1 MSTVY
6 SDLPRSQASTPTRRA
21 KEDSSRTD
29 FVSFQI
35 PGNSIWTEQEVEV
48 GVVDL
53 LPSALLTV
61 LVSPLTT
68 TTSGGGNSNSSYITY
83 PNGRLT
89 QRDRAATQLQKAPA
103 SPARSIRVNTSY
115 KLAREIDEG
124 FGPPRKRENS
134 FSYLRCMNCNQQF
147 LVSKRSPRNADDGD
161 FCSGECHMSF
171 LAAGIRQQYGSGEEI
186 LNYLDSSDEDDVEE
200 V

>member
-35 PGNSIWTEQEVEV
+35 PSNSVQEVYCR
-48 GVVDL
+48 
-53 LPSALLTV
+53 PSV

-68 TTSGGGNSNSSYITY
+68 TTSGGGNNNSSYITY
-83 PNGRLT
+83 PNGRPT

-115 KLAREIDEG
+115 KVARVIDEG

-171 LAAGIRQQYGSGEEI
+171 LVAGIRQLYGSGEEII
-186 LNYLDSSDEDDVEE
+186 LNYLDSSDDDDDDDEEE
-200 V
+200 VL

>member
-6 SDLPRSQASTPTRRA
+6 SALPRSKASTPTRRA
-21 KEDSSRTD
+21 KMEDSSRTD

-35 PGNSIWTEQEVEV
+35 PGNSSWTEQE
-48 GVVDL
+48 
-53 LPSALLTV
+53 V

-68 TTSGGGNSNSSYITY
+68 TTSGGGNNNSSYIAY
-83 PNGRLT
+83 PNGRPT

-103 SPARSIRVNTSY
+103 SSARSISAIKVNTSLNTSY
-115 KLAREIDEG
+115 KVVCVIDEG

-171 LAAGIRQQYGSGEEI
+171 LAAGIRQQYGSEEII
-186 LNYLDSSDEDDVEE
+186 LNYLDSSDDDDEEE
-200 V
+200 VL

>member
-1 MSTVY
+1 M
-6 SDLPRSQASTPTRRA
+6 
-21 KEDSSRTD
+21 EDSSRTD

-35 PGNSIWTEQEVEV
+35 PSNSVQEVYCR
-48 GVVDL
+48 
-53 LPSALLTV
+53 PSV

-68 TTSGGGNSNSSYITY
+68 TTSGGGNNNSSYITY
-83 PNGRLT
+83 PNGRPT
-89 QRDRAATQLQKAPA
+89 TRDRAATQLQKAPA
-103 SPARSIRVNTSY
+103 SSARSISAIKVNTSLNTSY
-115 KLAREIDEG
+115 KVARVIDEG

-171 LAAGIRQQYGSGEEI
+171 LVAGIRQQYGSEEII
-186 LNYLDSSDEDDVEE
+186 LNYLDSSDDDDEEE
-200 V
+200 VL

>member
-6 SDLPRSQASTPTRRA
+6 SDLPRSKASTPTRRA
-21 KEDSSRTD
+21 KMEDSSRTD

-35 PGNSIWTEQEVEV
+35 PNNSVQEVYCCC
-48 GVVDL
+48 
-53 LPSALLTV
+53 PSV

-68 TTSGGGNSNSSYITY
+68 TTSGGGNNNSSYIAY

-147 LVSKRSPRNADDGD
+147 LVSIRSPRNADDGD

-171 LAAGIRQQYGSGEEI
+171 LAAGIRQQYGSEEI
-186 LNYLDSSDEDDVEE
+186 LNYLDSSDEDDVE
-200 V
+200 

>member
-1 MSTVY
+1 M
-6 SDLPRSQASTPTRRA
+6 
-21 KEDSSRTD
+21 EDSSRTD

-68 TTSGGGNSNSSYITY
+68 TTSGGGNNNSSYIAY

-103 SPARSIRVNTSY
+103 SSARSISAIKVNTSLNTSY
-115 KLAREIDEG
+115 KVARVIDEG